1 MHANHGRSGNVQLYA
16 MLAHC
21 ACFRDRC
28 TEGGRATTWAQ
39 SWPWHCPRCTA
50 TPCNHRCCV
59 FQIRKYQRNTHLLIR
74 RAPFLRL
81 VQEIAA
87 PLQSN
92 QLRDHFRWQG
102 DAVTALQHAA
112 EVLATMLPLMH
123 AHGAVMHAKK
133 LCYWAK
139 LYFGCP
145 RLCASRLL
153 DLIVAGLLSW
163 GVRGHQFLRYTC

>member
-1 MHANHGRSGNVQLYA
+1 MGTIMAVALPKVHCNTLQSQVLCFPDTQVPKEHSPPHQESPVPAPCAGN
-16 MLAHC
+16 
-21 ACFRDRC
+21 RC
-28 TEGGRATTWAQ
+28 T
-39 SWPWHCPRCTA
+39 
-50 TPCNHRCCV
+50 
-59 FQIRKYQRNTHLLIR
+59 
-74 RAPFLRL
+74 
-81 VQEIAA
+81 
-87 PLQSN
+87 LQSN